1 MTTMQSLN
9 CCHVVRM
16 EYHPHLTT
24 YGTGGPCDTTMADG
38 RFPKLRG
45 IAQHNTL
52 GPFPRLQ
59 SVCSSLPHPA
69 KLPWLEE
76 KQPMLQKSIF

>member
-38 RFPKLRG
+38 RFPKESLHLPRG
-45 IAQHNTL
+45 VNHKEDNKAK
-52 GPFPRLQ
+52 R
-59 SVCSSLPHPA
+59 SLTPENGCGLHFTEINY
-69 KLPWLEE
+69 LFL
-76 KQPMLQKSIF
+76 F